1 MWSRSL
7 SGQFIRD
14 VGAARSPRPRFLS
27 ARRGHAGARRA
38 GQALFPSYG
47 EWPSQDSRGT
57 ASVVQHVGRPPST
70 GGGAVRALNPPF
82 LATWLLLLTDSNP
95 WIDAVAGDL
104 FEEYQRR
111 RSSTWYWCQVLPV
124 TAVAFVK
131 DLRHHWVLAIRA
143 LVAAVLFLIMS
154 HDLWQALRLS
164 RLTTAAIP
172 LLGLWPTIFL
182 FAWLEPF
189 FLCATAGVAVAVTH
203 RKCQVSLVLLY
214 AAASFAFC
222 VWIGMNHLRTIQE

>member
-1 MWSRSL
+1 MLFRS
-7 SGQFIRD
+7 
-14 VGAARSPRPRFLS
+14 
-27 ARRGHAGARRA
+27 
-38 GQALFPSYG
+38 
-47 EWPSQDSRGT
+47 
-57 ASVVQHVGRPPST
+57 
-70 GGGAVRALNPPF
+70 
-82 LATWLLLLTDSNP
+82 
-95 WIDAVAGDL
+95 
-104 FEEYQRR
+104 
-111 RSSTWYWCQVLPV
+111 
-124 TAVAFVK
+124 
-131 DLRHHWVLAIRA
+131 
-143 LVAAVLFLIMS
+143 MS

-222 VWIGMNHLRTIQE
+222 VWIGMNHLRTIQECACNCEFAVAALAGSLAGGFLGCALHHPTFRRPYWASQLDQ